1 MLKLIIEMLPLL
13 KNDSEAIAIAKGKY
27 KMPEN
32 FKELKQTIK
41 YKFNK
46 NDNKDNRNRCK

>member
-1 MLKLIIEMLPLL
+1 MLKLILEMLPLL
-13 KNDSEAIAIAKGKY
+13 KVQDSEAIAIAKGKY

-41 YKFNK
+41 WQLRKQ
-46 NDNKDNRNRCK
+46 